1 LNKKSKITIEKK
13 PIEINSDFKRAL
25 NIIENSNNNVFITGK
40 AGTGKSTLL
49 DYFRSTTKKQ
59 IAVLA
64 PTGVASINVRGQTIH
79 SFFGFKPDITIEK
92 AKNLARKVK
101 DKKLELYKR
110 ISAIV
115 IDEVSMV
122 RADLLD
128 CVDAYL
134 KTCLKNKLPFGGKQM
149 ILIGDLYQLPPVLGY
164 REERAFLSKYE
175 SPYFFSAKIF
185 DDLVLE
191 FVELEKVYRQKDEKF
206 IKLLNAV
213 RNRSVTDN
221 DLAEFNKRLN
231 VNFEPS
237 LDDFYICLTPMNDSA
252 REINEKKLKQL
263 NTKEHFYEGKIFGD
277 FDKNYL
283 PTDKDL
289 SVKIGSQIMLLNNDK
304 HARWVNGTVA
314 KIVDVEENVG
324 DYGEPAIIVELDN
337 GSIEEILPYTWEIFH
352 YDYDPNSRSLQTK
365 VIGSFTQYPLKLAW
379 AVTIHKSQGKTFD
392 KVIIDMGRGA
402 FAHGQTYVALS
413 RCTCLEGI
421 VLKKPIIKNHIFLDW
436 RVIKFLTKFQYKIGD
451 NEQSQDEKIE
461 LIAKA
466 IKEKSELE
474 IIYLKANDEKSKRII
489 QPKIMGQMQYMGVEY
504 LGVSAFCLTR
514 REDRTFR
521 VDRILSVKHI
531 ESTPKK

>member
-1 LNKKSKITIEKK
+1 MEKK